1 MKDACKRAIDCAVA
15 FVALL
20 AFAPLILIVAFLVW
34 ADLGR
39 PLLFRQ
45 VRVGRGGAL
54 FRIVKFRTMRDIR
67 DASGR
72 LLPDRERVSG
82 VGGLLR
88 RFRLDELPE
97 LVAVLT
103 GRLSLVGPRP
113 LPPRILAGL
122 PGAAE
127 RTTMRPGLTGL
138 AQVSGNALLTNP
150 EKVAVDLYY
159 IRHWTIPMDLAILAR
174 TVVMLVAGQKRDE
187 ALIGR
192 TLADLGAGD
201 GPQPPSQGAPPR
213 PEARLR

>member
-1 MKDACKRAIDCAVA
+1 MKDAFKRAIDCAIA
-15 FVALL
+15 FMALL
-20 AFAPLILIVAFLVW
+20 ASSPLILIVAALVL

-39 PLLFRQ
+39 PVLFRQ
-45 VRVGRGGAL
+45 VRVGRGGAR
-54 FRIVKFRTMRDIR
+54 FRMIKFRTMRDIR

-72 LLPDRERVSG
+72 LLPDRERVTAIG
-82 VGGLLR
+82 RALR

-97 LVAVLT
+97 LVAVLS

-122 PGAAE
+122 PGSAE

-150 EKVAVDLYY
+150 EKLAVDLYY
-159 IRHWTIPMDLAILAR
+159 IRHWSIPMDLRILVR
-174 TVVMLVAGQKRDE
+174 TIVMLVAGQKRDE
-187 ALIGR
+187 DLISR
-192 TLADLGAGD
+192 TLADLGAAD
-201 GPQPPSQGAPPR
+201 SPQPPPPSASPR